1 MHLQQVQRG
10 GRFSPFDPF
19 PSTEQD
25 FLHVVFEK
33 RVPFA
38 GFVHTKTFT
47 FQDDILFLK
56 GDAPTIIPVKAT
68 STNGYIVGGCIR
80 GLSLENCLAT
90 IFFLAKVEQI
100 FPKW

>member
-1 MHLQQVQRG
+1 MKLDTNPKIHMAGVDCFRGDTLRFLYVGHLFWWISYDFMHLQQVQRG

-33 RVPFA
+33 RVPFG

-47 FQDDILFLK
+47 FQDDILF
-56 GDAPTIIPVKAT
+56 
-68 STNGYIVGGCIR
+68 
-80 GLSLENCLAT
+80 
-90 IFFLAKVEQI
+90 
-100 FPKW
+100 